1 MHTYMSIFKKKTDKL
16 DAEDDNGHEAKL
28 DQILYTVPTTK
39 TTITWAD
46 SIEGSLILGSTGSGK
61 SSGPGKH
68 VAKSMLKAGFGMC
81 VLCGKPD
88 ERYRWEAYAKEA
100 GRENDLILFNKA
112 SGLKFDFLQYEMERS
127 GEGAGEIINI
137 VNALMNLNEQ
147 NKIHQSGG
155 EGRDEAFW
163 NNAVRR
169 LISRTAMYLTLAGET
184 VSVSNMRRVVAEC
197 FRGKESELHD
207 HIVSKSQND
216 QLDQQER
223 QQAKND
229 LELWTKTS
237 FFLSLYE
244 RISQKDFNHEE
255 QAEADMVL
263 AYFKREF
270 PRISERTQSIIVESF
285 NGIIEPWFNR
295 GILKTQFSGGLS
307 PELLPENVAF
317 NRKIV
322 IIDFPIKEFGLA
334 GIYAATI
341 YKTSFQAAMER
352 RNIREE
358 NDPMPV
364 GLWIDEYQ
372 SFCSPLTDSL
382 FQVTARSAWVATVAI
397 TQNIN
402 NLYFVMGSNEAQA
415 RAKSLLGNLNLK
427 FFCSNSDYETN
438 QWASQ
443 MIGKHLMDMDSVRY
457 NEKMELTK
465 TKSQQ
470 MQDRITPDH
479 FTTLKTGRK
488 SNNHIVQTI
497 VFKAG
502 KLWGD
507 GENYALVEFSQ
518 A

>member
-1 MHTYMSIFKKKTDKL
+1 MKIFGKSKKETGTQPDY
-16 DAEDDNGHEAKL
+16 EARL
-28 DQILYTVPTTK
+28 DQVLYAMPGTDTS
-39 TTITWAD
+39 ISWAD
-46 SIEGSLILGSTGSGK
+46 AVEGTLILGSTGSGK
-61 SSGPGKH
+61 SSGPGTY
-68 VAKSMLKAGFGMC
+68 VAKAMLRAGFGMC
-81 VLCGKPD
+81 VLCAKPD
-88 ERYRWEAYAKEA
+88 ERYRWEAYAKEM
-100 GRENDLILFNKA
+100 GREDNLVIFNKE
-112 SGLKFDFLQYEMERS
+112 SGLQFDFLQYEMTRS
-127 GEGAGEIINI
+127 GEGAGEIINV
-137 VNALMNLNEQ
+137 VNGLMNLNEQ

-169 LISRTAMYLTLAGET
+169 LISRTASFLMLANED
-184 VSVSNMRRVVAEC
+184 VSITNMRRIVSEC
-197 FRGKESELHD
+197 FRGNEPELYDTLQRKAHQPDIDQKEREQADTHLD
-207 HIVSKSQND
+207 IWIKS
-216 QLDQQER
+216 
-223 QQAKND
+223 
-229 LELWTKTS
+229 S
-237 FFLSLYE
+237 FFLNLFE
-244 RISQKDFNHEE
+244 RIRKAKLNDSDR
-255 QAEADMVL
+255 AEADL
-263 AYFKREF
+263 ILNYFRREF
-270 PRISERTQSIIVESF
+270 PRISERTVSIIVESF
-285 NGIIEPWFNR
+285 NGIIEPWFTR
-295 GILKTQFSGGLS
+295 GILKNQFSGGLS
-307 PELLPENVAF
+307 EDLLPEKVID

-322 IIDFPIKEFGLA
+322 IVDFPIKEFGLA

-358 NDPMPV
+358 SDPMPI

-382 FQVTARSAWVATVAI
+382 FQTTARSAWVATVAI

-402 NLYFVMGSNEAQA
+402 NLYFVMGSNETKA

-427 FFCSNSDYETN
+427 FFCSNSDYDTN
-438 QWASQ
+438 EWGSK
-443 MIGKHLMDMDSVRY
+443 MIGKHLVDMDSVRY

-488 SNNHIVQTI
+488 THNFIVETI

-502 KLWGD
+502 KLWGKE

-518 A
+518 VPQ